1 MAIQPEKQAYEPVD
15 ITDVDALRELLIG
28 HGFDLTHWG
37 EGSTK
42 PLEALWNELAEGE
55 SEIVSKMGIPT
66 RRTNVAAVDVYATL
80 PDARYRLA
88 ENKQVYNGGYERERG
103 LITSLGEKIKRGET
117 AETAVR
123 RAVAEEL
130 GIRTVKSLELVGEQ
144 LLERESATFN
154 GMLSDLV
161 LYLAKVEI
169 DPSDFRPEG
178 YIEVQPDK
186 SIYFNWHEIGVGT
199 SV

>member
-1 MAIQPEKQAYEPVD
+1 MSVSPESLDYEPIDV
-15 ITDVDALRELLIG
+15 TDVDALKCLLTRS
-28 HGFDLTHWG
+28 GFDLSHWG
-37 EGSTK
+37 EGATK
-42 PLEALWNELAEGE
+42 SVEALWDELAEGE

-80 PDARYRLA
+80 PDARYRLN
-88 ENKQVYNGGYERERG
+88 ETKQVYRGGFERNRD

-117 AETAVR
+117 AEAAVR

-130 GIRTVKSLELVGEQ
+130 GIRTVKSLELAGEQ
-144 LLERESATFN
+144 LLEKESATFN

-178 YIEVQPDK
+178 YIETQKDK
-186 SIYFNWHEIGVGT
+186 LIYFNWHEIELDT